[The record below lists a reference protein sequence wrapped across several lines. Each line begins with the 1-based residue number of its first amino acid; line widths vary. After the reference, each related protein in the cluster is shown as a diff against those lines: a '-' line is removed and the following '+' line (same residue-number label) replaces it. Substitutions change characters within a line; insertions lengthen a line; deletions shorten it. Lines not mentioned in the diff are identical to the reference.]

1 MIILNDSSQKKDRSV
16 LISGIRKG
24 IRLLFILLL
33 ATVVFIEGYYI
44 FVLRDKINKQTEE
57 LKNISLQLQFL
68 KNERDNLHEELSSVK
83 KSAGESQNGNTTE
96 R

>member
-1 MIILNDSSQKKDRSV
+1 MLNESLQKEDRGT
-16 LISGIRKG
+16 ITNGMRKG
-24 IRLLFILLL
+24 IRFLFILLL
-33 ATVVFIEGYYI
+33 AAAVFMEGYYI

-57 LKNISLQLQFL
+57 LKDISLQLQFL

-83 KSAGESQNGNTTE
+83 KSAGESKNGNTTE

>member
-1 MIILNDSSQKKDRSV
+1 MLNDSLQKENRGTITD
-16 LISGIRKG
+16 GIRKG

-33 ATVVFIEGYYI
+33 AAAVFMEGYYI

-57 LKNISLQLQFL
+57 LKDISLQLQFL
-68 KNERDNLHEELSSVK
+68 KNERDDLHEELSSVK